1 MLEQIRV
8 DNDTLK
14 SALAYETDK
23 VAGLEQQLASLLGL
37 REKLTAERDDLD
49 VKVCV
54 ILWMVEF
61 VTCIP

>member
-14 SALAYETDK
+14 SELAYETDK

-37 REKLTAERDDLD
+37 REENNKLTAKRDNLD
-49 VKVCV
+49 IKVCV
-54 ILWMVEF
+54 IYCGRWSL
-61 VTCIP
+61 